1 MLTTMQVS
9 PTLLDLYCIF
19 VYILLYNSV
28 IIFYRIH
35 YYDVGLLGFIHFSDM
50 IILTSA
56 SDSTFSTQCAL
67 HIVMN
72 ELMKNE

>member
-28 IIFYRIH
+28 IIFYRM
-35 YYDVGLLGFIHFSDM
+35 Y
-50 IILTSA
+50 II
-56 SDSTFSTQCAL
+56 
-67 HIVMN
+67 M
-72 ELMKNE
+72 M